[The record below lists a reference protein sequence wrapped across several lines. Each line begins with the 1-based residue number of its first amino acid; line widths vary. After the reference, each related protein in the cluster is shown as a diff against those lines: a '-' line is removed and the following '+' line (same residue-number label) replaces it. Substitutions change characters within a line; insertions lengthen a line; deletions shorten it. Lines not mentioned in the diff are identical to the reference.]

1 MTMPYSTCCQ
11 IDADMLPACYRHIMV
26 RPECH
31 LSLLSFT
38 ESGLSIYWG
47 RKTERHPGK
56 KRGTFQLLS
65 YYGPNHPQVTS
76 ARSSPG
82 GKPLFNAKMFKSF
95 HTSRLL
101 LPEPS
106 SSRHL
111 KRKRGVLSKLTS
123 LFQRQSTTPLG
134 YSYVQFQLR
143 RGLSGRS
150 YDLQFDHKVPVFSL
164 KQMINAGKLEYDYP
178 VYWTPSL
185 TEEKIDIAS
194 TTHPTRRLKKDK
206 IGSFG

>member
-65 YYGPNHPQVTS
+65 YYGPNHPQVTP

-82 GKPLFNAKMFKSF
+82 GKPRREVRGPIPPAYLCRNREALGECQVEGKEPTHLPRSESRRGEGRVGTWPFIRQVREPCDGRLFRTVRRAQLRS
-95 HTSRLL
+95 LL
-101 LPEPS
+101 L
-106 SSRHL
+106 
-111 KRKRGVLSKLTS
+111 
-123 LFQRQSTTPLG
+123 
-134 YSYVQFQLR
+134 
-143 RGLSGRS
+143 
-150 YDLQFDHKVPVFSL
+150 
-164 KQMINAGKLEYDYP
+164 
-178 VYWTPSL
+178 
-185 TEEKIDIAS
+185 
-194 TTHPTRRLKKDK
+194 
-206 IGSFG
+206 